1 MQTQALQ
8 EHVTEP
14 KWKLCC
20 QCQKVLENRQVF
32 IAVQNDETDGAAV
45 MKSGRAL
52 HDATGN
58 VLSPRVAQRVTRK
71 TNVDDEDNCRSRR
84 WVNVLIRTHPYL
96 WKPVCISRFNH
107 FIFLHRSWQEI
118 HTELAVIVTWHQLL
132 VDVIR
137 RRKRRPSMY
146 ERRSIGGWTIA
157 KKSRSRQ

>member
-1 MQTQALQ
+1 VQTQALQ

-118 HTELAVIVTWHQLL
+118 HTELAETTT
-132 VDVIR
+132 VDVRTTEYR
-137 RRKRRPSMY
+137 RMNDCEEESFQAVDVSPGS
-146 ERRSIGGWTIA
+146 STACLG
-157 KKSRSRQ
+157 